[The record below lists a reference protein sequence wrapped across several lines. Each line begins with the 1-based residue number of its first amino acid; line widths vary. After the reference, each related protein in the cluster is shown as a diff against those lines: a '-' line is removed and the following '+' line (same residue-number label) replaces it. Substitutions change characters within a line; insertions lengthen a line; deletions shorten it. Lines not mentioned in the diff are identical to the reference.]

1 MIIWFKTGTFK
12 NDFKSLLLD
21 PSGSLILSSEN
32 PLGFHAKVWSL
43 LAILKNIYRITETL
57 HNFAC
62 HHLQNDFSHRNN
74 LNKTLESLFYLVL
87 RLILLCF

>member
-1 MIIWFKTGTFK
+1 MIIWFKTGA
-12 NDFKSLLLD
+12 SLLLD

-43 LAILKNIYRITETL
+43 LAILKNIYRLTETL

-74 LNKTLESLFYLVL
+74 LNKTLEVSLFYLVL